1 MKYLILMSALFLTAC
16 STPKT
21 MLKNP
26 KTGQIESCGGSAT
39 GSMVGGVIGY
49 HVQKSNDL
57 QCKADLMEQGF
68 EPIKTSNPEAKAK
81 YEAE

>member
-1 MKYLILMSALFLTAC
+1 MKRFYILLPLALIAC

-39 GSMVGGVIGY
+39 GSFVGGAIGY
-49 HVQKSNDL
+49 HVQKSNDEK
-57 QCKADLMEQGF
+57 CKSDLMQQGF
-68 EPIKTSNPEAKAK
+68 KVIETEPATK
-81 YEAE
+81 